1 MTTLKTAEW
10 WAARG
15 FGCISLAMSLAE
27 MAAIGAAILVVQSS
41 SHHDITRIQSVA
53 SDAWLLGGIGSLG
66 FAVAGLVADAK
77 RLTAFLAI
85 ILTVLTFVVCGT
97 QFLV

>member
-1 MTTLKTAEW
+1 
-10 WAARG
+10 
-15 FGCISLAMSLAE
+15 LAE
-27 MAAIGAAILVVQSS
+27 IAAIGAAILFVQSS
-41 SHHDITRIQSVA
+41 SHHDIAKVQSVA

-77 RLTAFLAI
+77 RFTAFLAI
-85 ILTVLTFVVCGT
+85 ILSVLTFLFCGT